1 MIASWKHLSDM
12 GFHLI
17 ITVFENFESRH
28 RFSFFEKKFEF
39 QLFKL
44 NLQLAEI
51 LLKNEL
57 KS

>member
-1 MIASWKHLSDM
+1 M
-12 GFHLI
+12 GFHFLT
-17 ITVFENFESRH
+17 TVFENFGSRH

>member
-1 MIASWKHLSDM
+1 MCFYFL
-12 GFHLI
+12 
-17 ITVFENFESRH
+17 ITVFENFGSRH

-39 QLFKL
+39 QLFKR

-57 KS
+57 RS